1 MRDRSALP
9 RGGTTGCRC
18 AVHCE
23 RNGRAGGETLPV
35 EAPTFAVVVE
45 GPMERQ
51 ADVLRA
57 LRKVLSPEV
66 RVRSGTTR

>member
-1 MRDRSALP
+1 
-9 RGGTTGCRC
+9 
-18 AVHCE
+18 
-23 RNGRAGGETLPV
+23 V